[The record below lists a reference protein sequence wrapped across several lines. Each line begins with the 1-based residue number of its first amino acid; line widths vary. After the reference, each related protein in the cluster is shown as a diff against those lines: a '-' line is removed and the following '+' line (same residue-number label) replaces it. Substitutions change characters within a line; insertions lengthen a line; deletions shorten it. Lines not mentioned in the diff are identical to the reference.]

1 MKSYYLIN
9 HSWESFQKTKE
20 YCGFVNQIERD
31 IVNIDD
37 IIVYFG
43 QGVIFGIFKA
53 ISKPDNEFTSW
64 KKPYPFQIKLE
75 PILLCEKGLGARQLQ
90 DRFKLMKSDNTYSNI
105 IELTEQEY
113 NQIRQAIE
121 EGRKE
126 VKME

>member
-1 MKSYYLIN
+1 MRYYLIN

-20 YCGFVNQIERD
+20 YCGFVNQKERD
-31 IVNIDD
+31 IVNLDD

-53 ISKPDNEFTSW
+53 IGKPDNEFTSW

-75 PILLCEKGLGARQLQ
+75 PVLLVPRGLGARQLQ

-105 IELTEQEY
+105 IELTEEEY
-113 NQIRQAIE
+113 KQIAQAIQ